1 MCLVVI
7 DKVCNHAMGGKK
19 DLLLAW
25 QIVSCYICSTANTF
39 MRTNLSAMQSNE
51 LLLIYN
57 FWLLP

>member
-25 QIVSCYICSTANTF
+25 QIVSGYICSTNLSTF
-39 MRTNLSAMQSNE
+39 MRTTLSTNH
-51 LLLIYN
+51 LLIIQGGTKN
-57 FWLLP
+57 TD